1 MGDSSSEIVNKAA
14 EHDYMS
20 VIEQLVMAS
29 STHSVFQAD
38 DAKDSAGSRRTP
50 ARRPTHPPGRAAAP
64 QLLRSSTT

>member
-38 DAKDSAGSRRTP
+38 DAKDSAPDYS
-50 ARRPTHPPGRAAAP
+50 
-64 QLLRSSTT
+64 